1 MRKDFHQNVYTE
13 SRCVTGPEKHCLQAC
28 PCIFQPERFTGWCSE
43 GVNCSCLSPTAL
55 PHTFEERVDGP
66 YGEGSETG
74 ELTKGDLQT
83 EERYAH
89 EHQADE
95 VRDEEGT

>member
-1 MRKDFHQNVYTE
+1 MYTLK
-13 SRCVTGPEKHCLQAC
+13 VDVLQDLKIYCLQAR
-28 PCIFQPERFTGWCSE
+28 PCTFQPGNVTGWCSE
-43 GVNCSCLSPTAL
+43 GVNCSCLSPTDL

-74 ELTKGDLQT
+74 ELTKGDFQT